1 MGDSNFSFADTNS
14 QEVTGA
20 LKATGSTDP
29 DVLFAAKT
37 EFGRPFRYQKM
48 NGLIAVAAGAVTS
61 FTAVLVVAG
70 IPLAIFGI
78 WYWRKGE
85 RNLAVIDA
93 AHVQYMATL
102 IAGAGASKPAGVPM

>member
-1 MGDSNFSFADTNS
+1 MGDSNLSFADTS
-14 QEVTGA
+14 LLEVTGA

-37 EFGRPFRYQKM
+37 EFGRSFRHQKV

-61 FTAVLVVAG
+61 FTALLVLIG
-70 IPLAIFGI
+70 IPLAIFGV

-93 AHVQYMATL
+93 AYVQYMATL
-102 IAGAGASKPAGVPM
+102 ISGAAASRLTGVPL